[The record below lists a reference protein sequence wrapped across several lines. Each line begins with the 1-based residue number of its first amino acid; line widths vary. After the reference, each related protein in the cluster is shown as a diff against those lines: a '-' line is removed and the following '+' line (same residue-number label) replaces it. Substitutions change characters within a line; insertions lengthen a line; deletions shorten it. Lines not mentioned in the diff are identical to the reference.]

1 MNADDLVRLLWRL
14 PLWGPVT
21 AAARFLGRSNRP
33 DPLPPIPG
41 PAPLD
46 EFVKNAGEEFLAGA
60 ATRDITPENPDGI
73 LLGGFDF
80 NRPCAG
86 VRDPIYARALVL
98 SDGKTPLVI
107 VTLDL
112 VGLSQVRTNRIR
124 DRLTREHSVSI
135 LLVCTHNH
143 QSPDT
148 LGLWGPALFGLL
160 PYQTGL
166 DAGYMT
172 WLEEQIVECVKSA
185 TKQARPVRL
194 HLASG
199 EFDKKDRWI
208 HNERSPVR
216 DRGLRVVHLADKGGT
231 AIATLIQ
238 HACHPETLWKSNRL
252 ISADFCGACCNH
264 VENKIGGVALYA
276 NGALGA
282 MVTAALDWETPFRQ
296 RAEFLEGLG
305 ETLGAAAVRLVKRA
319 KIVEDP
325 SIQIT
330 RSEVHLPAKDNRLF
344 SLVQALGV
352 VESRDLENELVSEVS
367 FVRLGPASITTL
379 PGEAAPV
386 LGLEILA
393 RVPGS
398 PKLLFCLANDE
409 LGYLLPPEFFF
420 DRAYAYEST
429 MGPGPQSAT
438 RLALAVEA
446 VASRASRDGGIRV
459 RNPDTL
465 SLSPKS

>member
-1 MNADDLVRLLWRL
+1 MEADELVRLLWRL

-21 AAARFLGRSNRP
+21 AAARLLGRTNTP
-33 DPLPPIPG
+33 NPLPPIPD
-41 PAPLD
+41 PAPLED
-46 EFVKNAGEEFLAGA
+46 FMQRAGKKFLAGA
-60 ATRDITPENPDGI
+60 ATRDITPENPEGM

-86 VRDPIYARALVL
+86 VRDPIYARTLVL

-112 VGLSQVRTNRIR
+112 VGLSLVRTDRIR
-124 DRLTREHSVSI
+124 ARLTREHPASI

-166 DAGYMT
+166 DSGYMT
-172 WLEEQIVECVKSA
+172 WLEDQIAACVQA
-185 TKQARPVRL
+185 AMDRARPARL

-208 HNERSPVR
+208 HNERSQVR
-216 DRGLRVVHLADKGGT
+216 DRALRVVHLAEESGA

-238 HACHPETLWKSNRL
+238 HACHPETLWKSNRR
-252 ISADFCGACCNH
+252 ISADFCGVCCRY
-264 VENKIGGVALYA
+264 VEEKTGGAALYV

-282 MVTAALDWETPFRQ
+282 MVTAALDWEASQDR
-296 RAEFLEGLG
+296 RDEFLDGLG
-305 ETLGAAAVRLVKRA
+305 EALGDAAVRLVKRA

-325 SIQIT
+325 PIQIST
-330 RSEVHLPAKDNRLF
+330 GELRLPIKDNRLF
-344 SLVQALGV
+344 DLVHALGV
-352 VESRDLENELVSEVS
+352 VESRDLHQDLVSEVS
-367 FVRLGPASITTL
+367 FVRLGPASITAL
-379 PGEAAPV
+379 PGEAAPA
-386 LGLEILA
+386 LGMEILA

-398 PKLLFCLANDE
+398 PRLLFGLCNDE
-409 LGYLLPPEFFF
+409 LGYLLPPEFFH

-429 MGPGPQSAT
+429 MGPGPQTAA
-438 RLALAVEA
+438 RLALAVEQA
-446 VASRASRDGGIRV
+446 AQQS
-459 RNPDTL
+459 
-465 SLSPKS
+465 

>member
-1 MNADDLVRLLWRL
+1 MDADDLVRLLWRL

-21 AAARFLGRSNRP
+21 TAVRLLGRTNSP
-33 DPLPPIPG
+33 DPLPPVPD

-46 EFVKNAGEEFLAGA
+46 AFMQQAAPGLVAGA
-60 ATRDITPENPDGI
+60 AICDITPQNPEGI

-80 NRPCAG
+80 NRSCAG

-98 SDGKTPLVI
+98 SDGATPLVI

-112 VGLSQVRTNRIR
+112 VGLSLVRTNRIR
-124 DRLTREHSVSI
+124 SRLTREYPGSV

-160 PYQTGL
+160 PYRTGL
-166 DAGYMT
+166 DSGYMI
-172 WLEEQIVECVKSA
+172 WLEEQIVACVQSA
-185 TKQARPVRL
+185 IDRAIPAKL

-208 HNERSPVR
+208 HNERSKVC
-216 DRGLRVVHLADKGGT
+216 DRRLSLVHLTGENQEP
-231 AIATLIQ
+231 IATLIQ

-252 ISADFCGACCNH
+252 ITADFCGVCCRK
-264 VENKIGGVALYA
+264 VEDKVGGVALYA

-282 MVTAALDWETPFRQ
+282 MVTAALDWETPLDKRD
-296 RAEFLEGLG
+296 EFLDGLG
-305 ETLGAAAVRLVKRA
+305 GALGSAAMRLVKRA
-319 KIVEDP
+319 KAVEDP
-325 SIQIT
+325 LIQVA
-330 RSEVHLPAKDNRLF
+330 RSELRLPVKDNRLYG
-344 SLVQALGV
+344 LVHALGV
-352 VESRDLENELVSEVS
+352 VESRDLDNDLISEVS
-367 FVRLGPASITTL
+367 FARLGPASITAL
-379 PGEAAPV
+379 PGEAAPA
-386 LGLEILA
+386 LGMEILD

-398 PKLLFCLANDE
+398 PKLLFGLCNDE
-409 LGYLLPPEFFF
+409 LGYLLPPEFFH

-446 VASRASRDGGIRV
+446 AV
-459 RNPDTL
+459 RR
-465 SLSPKS
+465 S